1 MASATGESDTQ
12 GTDPAVVKP
21 LTLVQLDEEA
31 GDDEFEDTKEELE
44 LEVPTKPEDDLALDP
59 PTVPADPLGLPTPL
73 QAPGLE
79 VADEGLTEGG
89 ARRKAYITQR
99 QKQATVAELSQMMG
113 QMSINSPSGGRL
125 DVGELSLLHQQ
136 VRDLNTQHRL
146 TVAAYETA
154 REEGERAK
162 RERDE
167 LRDQVAAYTEELD
180 ALRGTSHSGAGITSV
195 QRDPEYDQILLRLSA
210 YPLPADDWDN
220 LNPRLAQYLHD
231 VGTWPMSPAE
241 VGLTLDLSGAEA
253 RRQLPGPS
261 GRGDVRRATPQES
274 GASPELRAAAVPL
287 PAQQG
292 SVLKGSGPTGQQR
305 VGDATFDRRVAFQED
320 CTPVQRFSAASPET
334 STTALR
340 QGQPS
345 VTQPACD
352 PDIFASLEQRLGDL
366 LSEVRALHE
375 RSEVRA
381 VPTSTPAVGYGT
393 RPRVSY
399 GGVSYVPHQSP
410 AASAVGY
417 GGLGPTPAAPAATLG
432 GERTISLPPH
442 TRIASGTVDGRVVVS
457 PDVTG
462 PTLIGVHIDDRNVYP
477 VEEVDPLGYYTGCR
491 LGSPITQ
498 GWGPAI
504 DPRMIAQLDQTY
516 SVGAGYGFGRP
527 EERYQGEPDTEFG
540 GKEKERRFRQLGK
553 LVLLDFPQMNNVD
566 EAYLW
571 TQWHAKFV
579 GYARALRLTYEEMGY
594 TLALYL
600 SQCVKAAQAVATL
613 PPVLASDYNTLVTLC
628 ANLFCPSGRAAAA
641 QARLNARVQSGE
653 TAQQFAVNLLQLVES
668 AYPCSRVAFT
678 SERRQEAALR
688 RFCEGLTDRTL
699 ALRIM
704 DRRCTTVQQGLT
716 LVDEYAVNM
725 RTPGVAASV
734 LAITGADF
742 VESDSCSDVSDGQTT
757 VPSDVL
763 AVTRKDTQVRSNGP
777 AVPSDGKKSLSRNQ
791 KRKGPKKPAQGTP
804 SSSGTASKTSK
815 PNAQAAGKGA
825 QQPRECWSC
834 GKVGHLMRECRLK
847 SGRKICFVSCD
858 EHFECDLPEDF

>member
-1 MASATGESDTQ
+1 MASAAGAGDAQ
-12 GTDPAVVKP
+12 GSDPAVVQP
-21 LTLVQLDEEA
+21 LALVEEEV
-31 GDDEFEDTKEELE
+31 GDDEFEDTREELE
-44 LEVPTKPEDDLALDP
+44 PEVPTKPDEVPAQVPPPAPTDPLALPPPLRDP
-59 PTVPADPLGLPTPL
+59 GRELV
-73 QAPGLE
+73 
-79 VADEGLTEGG
+79 EGG
-89 ARRKAYITQR
+89 LAQGGVRPKAYITQR
-99 QKQATVAELSQMMG
+99 QKQATVSELSQLLG
-113 QMSINSPSGGRL
+113 QMSINSPSGGL
-125 DVGELSLLHQQ
+125 KDSGELSLLYQQ
-136 VRDLNTQHRL
+136 VRDLTTQHHL
-146 TVAAYETA
+146 TAAAYETA

-180 ALRGTSHSGAGITSV
+180 ALRGAEQSSASTPSV
-195 QRDPEYDQILLRLSA
+195 QRDPICDQILLRLSVH
-210 YPLPADDWDN
+210 PLPASDWDN
-220 LNPRLAQYLHD
+220 LNPRLAQYLHG
-231 VGTWPMSPAE
+231 VGTWPVSTAE
-241 VGLTLDLSGAEA
+241 GGLTPDPSGVGA
-253 RRQLPGPS
+253 RRQTS
-261 GRGDVRRATPQES
+261 GLYGQGAVRHVNPHES
-274 GASPELRAAAVPL
+274 GASPELRPASVPL
-287 PAQQG
+287 PAPG
-292 SVLKGSGPTGQQR
+292 YGVLKGSGPPGHQR
-305 VGDATFDRRVAFQED
+305 VRDTTFDRRVAFQED
-320 CTPVQRFSAASPET
+320 STPVSRFSAASPET
-334 STTALR
+334 RTMAPG

-345 VTQPACD
+345 ATQPACG
-352 PDIFASLEQRLGDL
+352 PDVFASLEQRLGDL

-375 RSEVRA
+375 RSEGRA
-381 VPTSTPAVGYGT
+381 MPTSTPAAGYGT

-410 AASAVGY
+410 AASTVGY
-417 GGLGPTPAAPAATLG
+417 GRLGATSAAPAATVG

-442 TRIASGTVDGRVVVS
+442 TRIASGTVDGGVVVS

-462 PTLIGVHIDDRNVYP
+462 PMLIGVHIDDRSVYP
-477 VEEVDPLGYYTGCR
+477 VGEVDPLGYYIGQR

-498 GWGPAI
+498 GWGPAL

-516 SVGAGYGFGRP
+516 SVGAGYGFCRP

-540 GKEKERRFRQLGK
+540 GKDKERRFRQLGK
-553 LVLLDFPQMNNVD
+553 LVRIDFPQMNNVD

-653 TAQQFAVNLLQLVES
+653 TAQQFAVNLLKLVES

-734 LAITGADF
+734 LALTGADF
-742 VESDSCSDVSDGQTT
+742 VESDSCSDVSDGQMT
-757 VPSDVL
+757 VPADVL

-804 SSSGTASKTSK
+804 SSSGTASKTPK

-825 QQPRECWSC
+825 QSPRECWSC
-834 GKVGHLMRECRLK
+834 GKTGHLMRECRLK